1 MQSASSPWGAA
12 KQDFLPHQTSGRA
25 EEGGKKTRKRGEWV
39 EKQPAH
45 LRGVHRAC
53 PHLFCMDSKRP
64 GALPTPAVIDRLGSP
79 RDTPSDLIYFE
90 LLDWYHLEVGNA
102 ITRSPPS
109 IVGSSSG
116 GVTEIHLF
124 HLVSMSICRFITGG
138 SLERGAQW
146 QASGRLITAS

>member
-12 KQDFLPHQTSGRA
+12 KQDFLLHQTGGRG
-25 EEGGKKTRKRGEWV
+25 EEGKNPRKTSKWV

-45 LRGVHRAC
+45 LSGEHHAC
-53 PHLFCMDSKRP
+53 PLLFCMDLKRP
-64 GALPTPAVIDRLGSP
+64 GASSTPAVIDRLGSP

-124 HLVSMSICRFITGG
+124 HLVSMSICRFITGR
-138 SLERGAQW
+138 SLESGARW